1 MAALVAEKL
10 SGERLDAVFV
20 DHWLMAQYLPAG
32 FSGRKLLHEH
42 NAEFLIWQREAA
54 AARNPLVGWLLRREH
69 RRVRAYESQIL
80 GQFDTVFAVSEPD
93 RQALIALG
101 TPADGARVL
110 PNLPDPA
117 LLDAPGLAFERTA
130 PVALFLGTLSWKPNI
145 DSATRMLRDIFPQVH
160 ARLPETRL
168 VVAGRD
174 APSALRA
181 LAARTSG
188 AEFIGDAVDAGAL
201 YTRARVFVEATRSGG
216 GTKLKVLNA
225 LARGLPVAVSPE
237 GAEGLEVVPGESALV
252 ADSDTAFA
260 EAVVRL
266 LTDEVL
272 WQRLSERGRAV
283 IRERYV
289 ADAAFGA
296 LEESLSGV
304 PARG

>member
-1 MAALVAEKL
+1 MA
-10 SGERLDAVFV
+10 R
-20 DHWLMAQYLPAG
+20 YLPAG

-42 NAEFLIWQREAA
+42 NAEYLIWQREAA
-54 AARNPLVGWLLRREH
+54 AVRNPLVGWLLRREH
-69 RRVRAYESQIL
+69 HRVREYEAKIL
-80 GQFDTVFAVSEPD
+80 DRFDAVFAVSEPD

-101 TPADGARVL
+101 APEGRVRVL

-117 LLDAPGLAFERTA
+117 LLDAPALAFERSP
-130 PVALFLGTLSWKPNI
+130 PVVLFFGTLSWKPNI

-160 ARLPETRL
+160 ARLPEARL

-174 APSALRA
+174 APPALRA
-181 LAARTSG
+181 QAARTKG
-188 AEFIGDAVDAGAL
+188 AEFRGDAIDAEAL

-260 EAVVRL
+260 AAVVRL

-272 WQRLSERGRAV
+272 WQRLSERGRV
-283 IRERYV
+283 LIRERYL